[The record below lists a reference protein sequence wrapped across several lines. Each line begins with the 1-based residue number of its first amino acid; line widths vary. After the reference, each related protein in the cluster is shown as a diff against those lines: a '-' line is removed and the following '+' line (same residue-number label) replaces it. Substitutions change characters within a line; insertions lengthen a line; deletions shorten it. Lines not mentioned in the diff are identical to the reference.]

1 MAALAARLWC
11 SIGAVL
17 AHAFGGPRHL
27 ARCQAPALYLHS
39 TCTLPAL
46 YLHSTC
52 TQVQVGA
59 SLEARDEQGMTPLDL
74 ASDARVRQALLAVTR
89 NTQAEGGKAEL

>member
-1 MAALAARLWC
+1 
-11 SIGAVL
+11 
-17 AHAFGGPRHL
+17 
-27 ARCQAPALYLHS
+27 
-39 TCTLPAL
+39 
-46 YLHSTC
+46 
-52 TQVQVGA
+52 VQVGA

>member
-1 MAALAARLWC
+1 MPSAGPVTWH
-11 SIGAVL
+11 AVKL
-17 AHAFGGPRHL
+17 
-27 ARCQAPALYLHS
+27 LHSTCTLPNS

-59 SLEARDEQGMTPLDL
+59 SLEARDGQGMTPLDL
-74 ASDARVRQALLAVTR
+74 ASDVRVRQALLAVTR
-89 NTQAEGGKAEL
+89 NTQAEGAKAEL

>member
-1 MAALAARLWC
+1 MVQYWRMPSAGPVTWH
-11 SIGAVL
+11 AVKL
-17 AHAFGGPRHL
+17 
-27 ARCQAPALYLHS
+27 LHS

>member
-1 MAALAARLWC
+1 M
-11 SIGAVL
+11 
-17 AHAFGGPRHL
+17 
-27 ARCQAPALYLHS
+27 ARCQA
-39 TCTLPAL
+39 PAL

-74 ASDARVRQALLAVTR
+74 ASDVRVRQALLAVTR

>member
-1 MAALAARLWC
+1 M
-11 SIGAVL
+11 V

-27 ARCQAPALYLHS
+27 ARCQAPALYLHSTRTLPNS

>member
-11 SIGAVL
+11 SIGACL
-17 AHAFGGPRHL
+17 RRAPSLGTL
-27 ARCQAPALYLHS
+27 SSSCTLPALYLHS

-59 SLEARDEQGMTPLDL
+59 SLEARDGQGMTPLDL